1 MIRFLAAFKNSVVKP
16 GCQIQVVESYFHD
29 LQFQKLVYL
38 GTNFILRKD
47 IWVGGPEK
55 GNFFLEYKKLDIL
68 GIMKSII
75 NNIVAVRIHKN
86 ECASID

>member
-1 MIRFLAAFKNSVVKP
+1 M
-16 GCQIQVVESYFHD
+16 
-29 LQFQKLVYL
+29 
-38 GTNFILRKD
+38 
-47 IWVGGPEK
+47 GGPEK